1 MQNYSDKHPHISHI
15 PVAWGEM
22 DALQHVNNVAYFR
35 YFETARI
42 DFFGRFFPLDN
53 MYRQGLGPVISE
65 NQARYKRPVTYPD
78 TLQVGVWVS
87 DVHPDRFTL
96 HYEVFSEAQQA
107 ITTTGSSIAVMFD
120 FKLGRKA
127 DMPSEMLALLK
138 NLQQSEP
145 S

>member
-1 MQNYSDKHPHISHI
+1 MQNFSDKHPHTSRI

-42 DFFGRFFPLDN
+42 DFFNRFFPLEN

-78 TLQVGVWVS
+78 TLLVGVWVS
-87 DVHPDRFTL
+87 DVHADRFTL

-107 ITTTGSSIAVMFD
+107 VTTSGSSVAVMFD
-120 FKLGRKA
+120 FKLQRKA

-138 NLQQSEP
+138 NLNQSEP
-145 S
+145 R